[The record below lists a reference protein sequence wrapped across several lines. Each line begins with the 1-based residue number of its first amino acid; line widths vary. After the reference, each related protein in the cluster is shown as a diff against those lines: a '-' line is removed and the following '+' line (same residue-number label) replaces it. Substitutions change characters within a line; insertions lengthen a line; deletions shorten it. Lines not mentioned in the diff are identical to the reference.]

1 VRFIPTRKP
10 KNPTH
15 ADRCCTIGFSIIPAT
30 FGFILWRRDIKVKDM
45 KNKIEKEMAIA
56 MNTAV
61 VAVGAESISPGASPG
76 STEKSVSSW
85 GIQRLDEM
93 SKACMDDWPYRI
105 EVRHSKLCN

>member
-1 VRFIPTRKP
+1 
-10 KNPTH
+10 
-15 ADRCCTIGFSIIPAT
+15 
-30 FGFILWRRDIKVKDM
+30 M

-76 STEKSVSSW
+76 STEKSVSSR

-93 SKACMDDWPYRI
+93 SKACMDD
-105 EVRHSKLCN
+105 